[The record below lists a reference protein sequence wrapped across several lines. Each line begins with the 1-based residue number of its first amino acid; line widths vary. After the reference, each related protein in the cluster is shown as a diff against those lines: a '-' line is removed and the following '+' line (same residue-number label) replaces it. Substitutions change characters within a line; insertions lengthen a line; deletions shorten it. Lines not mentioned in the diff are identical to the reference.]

1 MMFDI
6 NNIRPLLE
14 EDTSIVGDNDKIHFD
29 NVKTLKEADEHSL
42 VWCKLEG
49 ESLLAQIEATK
60 AKIIVCGN
68 KTEIP
73 DKYQKQKCFII
84 SESPKL
90 QFSKIVNE
98 LFNKI
103 INPVIHK
110 TAVIDA
116 EAVIGEGTS
125 IGANTVIGKCKIGSG
140 CIINCNC
147 HIDDNTEIGDRVV
160 IGSSTVIGGT
170 GFGYSRDI
178 DGKLVLFPHVGG
190 VVIKD
195 DVEIGSNTS
204 IDRGS
209 LGNTIISSGVKID
222 NLVHVAHNVF
232 IGKNSLIIANTVLGG
247 SAIIGENTWI
257 APSVCLKNGVTIGD
271 NVTVGMGAIVTKNIP
286 DGETWVGNPAMPLE
300 QFMKQRKNG

>member
-1 MMFDI
+1 MMFGI
-6 NNIRPLLE
+6 KHIRPFLDE
-14 EDTSIVGDNDKIHFD
+14 NTSIVGNYDKIHFN
-29 NVKTLKEADEHSL
+29 NVKTLGEADELSL

-60 AKIIVCGN
+60 AKIIVCSN

-73 DKYQKQKCFII
+73 DKYLKQKCFIV

-90 QFSKIVNE
+90 QFSKIVIE
-98 LFNKI
+98 LFQKNK
-103 INPVIHK
+103 VQGIHD
-110 TAVIDA
+110 TAVIDS
-116 EAVIGEGTS
+116 EAVIGKGTS
-125 IGANTVIGKCKIGSG
+125 IGANTVIGKCKIGSD
-140 CIINCNC
+140 CIINSNC
-147 HIDDNTEIGDRVV
+147 HIDDNTEIGSRVV
-160 IGSSTVIGGT
+160 IGSSTVIGGP
-170 GFGYSRDI
+170 GFGYSRET
-178 DGKLVLFPHVGG
+178 DGNLVLFPHVGG

-209 LGNTIISSGVKID
+209 LGNTIINRGVKID
-222 NLVHVAHNVF
+222 NLVHVAHNVI
-232 IGKNSLIIANTVLGG
+232 IGENSLIIANTVLGG
-247 SAIIGENTWI
+247 SAEIGSCSWI
-257 APSVCLKNGVTIGD
+257 APSVCIKNGVTIGD